1 MMKRLRKEKD
11 LSLLEKGKERKAKER
26 KKKTG
31 DGIKKNK
38 GTGN

>member
-11 LSLLEKGKERKAKER
+11 LSLLEKGKERK
-26 KKKTG
+26 KKTG